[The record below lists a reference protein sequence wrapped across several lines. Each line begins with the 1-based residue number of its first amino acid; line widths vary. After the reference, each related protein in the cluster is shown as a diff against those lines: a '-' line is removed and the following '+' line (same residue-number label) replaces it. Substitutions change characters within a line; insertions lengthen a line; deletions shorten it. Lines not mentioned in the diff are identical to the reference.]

1 MYQCTIFL
9 AALAKTP
16 RFQGKPPQ
24 PPLSGPR
31 QCTNVRTLGVD
42 APQCTKRVPRR
53 QCTMYQ
59 VFLEASGSTWRAATK
74 SMESRENCFWTLG
87 TLPRPNR
94 YIAMYNVRTFSVA
107 WRAKVRFQRET
118 LLKWLAGSNIEVGT
132 LPRRQCT
139 NVQRTKGQKCTV

>member
-1 MYQCTIFL
+1 MYQCTNFL

-74 SMESRENCFWTLG
+74 SMESRENCFCTLG
-87 TLPRPNR
+87 TLPRPNLC
-94 YIAMYNVRTFSVA
+94 IAMYNVPIFFMA
-107 WRAKVRFQRET
+107 GRAKVQFPRRTPLER
-118 LLKWLAGSNIEVGT
+118 LAGLNIEVGT
-132 LPRRQCT
+132 LPSRKCT
-139 NVQRTKGQKCTV
+139 NVQRTNGKKCTV